1 MDTKDEKPETEEKI
15 EVPAETKKSVLN
27 PKVLLFG
34 VPIFILQLLIV
45 YFVTANILMSKI
57 HQNNPELAEDE
68 SKSAEQL
75 DSVNTSNKNQAE
87 VELGKFIFLVEDVIV
102 NPAGTDGK
110 RFLLTTV
117 GFDISSAEEMK
128 ELQGKEVL
136 VKDMVISKLSSKD
149 ISQLNNSAYRDTIRT
164 EISGEIK
171 KLIPRVKVNN
181 IYFSKYIFQ

>member
-15 EVPAETKKSVLN
+15 EAPAEKKKSLIN

-34 VPIFILQLLIV
+34 VPLFILQLLIV

-68 SKSAEQL
+68 SKSGQQQESVDSTEQKQP
-75 DSVNTSNKNQAE
+75 D

-102 NPAGTDGK
+102 NPAGTEGK

-117 GFDISSAEEMK
+117 GFDISSDEEMK
-128 ELQGKEVL
+128 ELQSKEVL

-149 ISQLNNSAYRDTIRT
+149 ISQLNNAAYRDTIRT